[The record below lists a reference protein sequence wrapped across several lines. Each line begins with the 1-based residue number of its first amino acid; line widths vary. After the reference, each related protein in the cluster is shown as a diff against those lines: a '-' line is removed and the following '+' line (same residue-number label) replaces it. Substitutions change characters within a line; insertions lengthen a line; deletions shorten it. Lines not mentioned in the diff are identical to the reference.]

1 MTTRNAHVVSLQR
14 SGRLD
19 ENQRMT
25 AASANPLSAKR
36 ATKRRP
42 DAPAPALQFGER
54 DDDALLDAVAVACA
68 AYADD
73 DGRLLIANRAFS
85 EEFDAKRAAT
95 RSAFESA
102 FDDYAAERKGERE
115 REVCDG
121 ASGRWYALT
130 WAASRWHGDT
140 PCSVV
145 TATNVTERMDALRAH
160 KSQQERLL
168 FTSRF
173 MSVGEMATTLAHE
186 LNQPL
191 AAIMNYLTVGLRLLN
206 ASHATHSDRLGEA
219 LRYART
225 QAEHAA
231 AVIARVREFVR
242 AREPKLAR
250 HALADL
256 VRAVLD
262 LLALEAER
270 HRVGVAIDIAEDLPE
285 VEVDRIMIEQVLL
298 NLAKNAIEAMREC
311 APRRRRLDIVARRN
325 LDEAI
330 EVRVVDRGCGLAPNA
345 AEQLFTPFFT
355 TKSDGLGIGLSICR
369 SIVEYHG
376 GRLYFENNPEGGSV
390 FAFTLPAAA

>member
-1 MTTRNAHVVSLQR
+1 
-14 SGRLD
+14 
-19 ENQRMT
+19 MT
-25 AASANPLSAKR
+25 ATSVKPLPAKR
-36 ATKRRP
+36 ATNRRTVASVDIAHSETAG
-42 DAPAPALQFGER
+42 DAP
-54 DDDALLDAVAVACA
+54 LLDAVAVACA

-73 DGRLLIANRAFS
+73 DGRLLLGNRAFS
-85 EEFDAKRAAT
+85 AEFETSRSAT
-95 RSAFESA
+95 RSAFESG
-102 FDDYAAERKGERE
+102 FDDYAPAREDAGERE
-115 REVCDG
+115 VFDA
-121 ASGRWYALT
+121 ASGRWYALR
-130 WAASRWHGDT
+130 WSPSRWDAAT

-145 TATNVTERMDALRAH
+145 TATNVTERMEALRAH
-160 KSQQERLL
+160 KSRQEKLL

-191 AAIMNYLTVGLRLLN
+191 AAIMNYLTVGLRLLDE
-206 ASHATHSDRLGEA
+206 SHAAKSDRLGEA
-219 LRYART
+219 LRYARA

-270 HRVGVAIDIAEDLPE
+270 HRVSIDIEIAPELPD
-285 VEVDRIMIEQVLL
+285 VEVDRVMVEQVLL
-298 NLAKNAIEAMREC
+298 NLIKNAIEAMREC
-311 APRRRRLDIVARRN
+311 APRQRRLRVAARRN
-325 LDEAI
+325 LDDAI
-330 EVRVVDRGCGLAPNA
+330 EVRVSDRGCGLAPGA

-355 TKSDGLGIGLSICR
+355 TKTDGLGIGLSICR

-376 GRLYFENNPEGGSV
+376 GRLFFENNPEGGSV